1 MNAQIHR
8 HLVETA
14 RGLSADLAEGITSV
28 GPLVLPEPEERG
40 LGVFLARAVIGQQL
54 SVKVARRIWGR
65 VEVAARARG
74 GDLLALLTEE
84 HAPIEKA
91 CGVSGPKVRAL
102 LAPNAAEVRGDL
114 CPTHLRTLTPEARTA
129 RLCQI
134 RGIGPWTGDRTAIF
148 YFQEPDI
155 GPDRDA
161 AAGNA
166 FRRLLRGGSARCG
179 SRRPVRSIPLVSG
192 AASVAAG
199 GRGALKE
206 QWSGFGRAVCRFE
219 CARGDQEE
227 IGGCGQ
233 VADARMNRLR

>member
-1 MNAQIHR
+1 MKAQIHR

-65 VEVAARARG
+65 VEAAAQARG
-74 GDLLALLTEE
+74 VDLLTLLTEE
-84 HAPIEKA
+84 QALILKT
-91 CGVSGPKVRAL
+91 CGVSGPKVQAL
-102 LAPNAAEVRGDL
+102 LALNAAEARGDL
-114 CPTHLRTLTPEARTA
+114 CLTRLRALTPEARTA
-129 RLCQI
+129 HLCRI

-155 GPDRDA
+155 WPDRDA

-166 FRRLLRGGSARCG
+166 FRRLLREGQPVAEAAARFA
-179 SRRPVRSIPLVSG
+179 PYRSFL
-192 AASVAAG
+192 ALHLW
-199 GRGALKE
+199 RLEDGAL
-206 QWSGFGRAVCRFE
+206 
-219 CARGDQEE
+219 
-227 IGGCGQ
+227 
-233 VADARMNRLR
+233 